1 MKKPLTQRKSSPT
14 TSPNNCSNKII
25 TSNNADI
32 PQEPPAGCLSSINI
46 DKKDQIRNNS
56 QDNSN
61 LISPQTMNVPNAFQ
75 RLMSSKNQHNAKSN
89 LLEKDNTINTDLE
102 IHDSPTDS
110 TMTSIDTLQSEVLST
125 KMDPTLSFGEES
137 SKECLTPKPDQQA
150 GKLHTPSTSQRRCSS
165 RIQRNIE
172 IAEAKKR
179 EVEKFE
185 DSPEPKK
192 DRSQHIKRK
201 SLISNEDSS
210 NKHSSEISQSSSI
223 NSRNKAHN
231 KVDIKPKPTAAIFLI
246 GKKKYNIHNS
256 KDLEEDPEKQA
267 ARKAFLL
274 SSVPQSI
281 KTQVDLREK
290 DSSYLKAA
298 QKHFSSIGHITQ
310 MSPNDMV
317 FLSNKNTT
325 NTSGCSYLKE
335 ESYVK
340 KSDLIIE
347 PKCKNLQLTNLKDV
361 TIKTA
366 KKNFIKITSKN
377 QSHRLDK
384 LQIYNHLKFL
394 KQIDQKQFLTTLSN
408 ITSSS
413 SIEKQTLSV
422 KPSQA
427 FPVKKIFRRYLERK
441 LEADSIEFEARK
453 KNVSL
458 TEMEEERLSSTRKLR
473 RRVRGQSNIKIKNT
487 KSNKK
492 ILVDKTN
499 FQNESCD
506 KNLEVSYDPTSQ
518 SSMLWTIKYS
528 PKIID
533 DIIGNGGITKKLQKW
548 LGEWEARDI
557 ERKKKRH
564 HSKNEQS
571 DSSDIYSDD
580 SEISSEDER
589 MLQNTA
595 ILGNIMK

>member
-1 MKKPLTQRKSSPT
+1 MKKPLTLRKSSPT
-14 TSPNNCSNKII
+14 TSPSNCSNKIL

-32 PQEPPAGCLSSINI
+32 HEEPPAGCPSSINV
-46 DKKDQIRNNS
+46 DKKDQIKTNG
-56 QDNSN
+56 QDNSK
-61 LISPQTMNVPNAFQ
+61 LINPQTLNVPNAFE
-75 RLMSSKNQHNAKSN
+75 RLMSSKNQHNEKSN
-89 LLEKDNTINTDLE
+89 LLEKDNTISTVLE
-102 IHDSPTDS
+102 IHDSPIDS
-110 TMTSIDTLQSEVLST
+110 TMTSIDTQQSKVLSS
-125 KMDPTLSFGEES
+125 KMDPSLSFGEES
-137 SKECLTPKPDQQA
+137 SKECLTPKPDQQT
-150 GKLHTPSTSQRRCSS
+150 GKLLTPSTSQRRCSS

-179 EVEKFE
+179 EAEKFG

-210 NKHSSEISQSSSI
+210 NKHSSEISQCLS
-223 NSRNKAHN
+223 NDFRNKAHN

-246 GKKKYNIHNS
+246 GKKKDNIHNS
-256 KDLEEDPEKQA
+256 IQPEEDPEKQA

-290 DSSYLKAA
+290 DNSYLKAA

-310 MSPNDMV
+310 MSPNDMI

-325 NTSGCSYLKE
+325 NNSNSCYLKE
-335 ESYVK
+335 ESCVM
-340 KSDLIIE
+340 KSDFIIE

-366 KKNFIKITSKN
+366 KKDNIKITSKD
-377 QSHRLDK
+377 QSYRLEI

-394 KQIDQKQFLTTLSN
+394 KQIDQKQFSTNLSN

-473 RRVRGQSNIKIKNT
+473 RRVRGRSNMKIKST
-487 KSNKK
+487 KLTFH
-492 ILVDKTN
+492 I
-499 FQNESCD
+499 F
-506 KNLEVSYDPTSQ
+506 
-518 SSMLWTIKYS
+518 
-528 PKIID
+528 
-533 DIIGNGGITKKLQKW
+533 
-548 LGEWEARDI
+548 
-557 ERKKKRH
+557 
-564 HSKNEQS
+564 
-571 DSSDIYSDD
+571 
-580 SEISSEDER
+580 
-589 MLQNTA
+589 
-595 ILGNIMK
+595 